1 MIQSHDL
8 FTASELKNAGIQ
20 LAIQNAELKHTGW
33 ADEALN
39 HLTDFIR
46 TRRTPFMC
54 EEVREYAEKRGLP
67 KAPSNRA
74 WGSIVQTAKKRQLI
88 NRVGTSI
95 VSNKK
100 AHCCFATLWVVA

>member
-1 MIQSHDL
+1 MNNLDL

-20 LAIQNAELKHTGW
+20 LAIQHAENKHEGW

-39 HLTDFIR
+39 HLADFVR

-67 KAPSNRA
+67 KSPSNRA
-74 WGSIVQTAKKRQLI
+74 WGSIVQAAKKRQLI
-88 NRVGTSI
+88 KHVGFSQ
-95 VSNKK
+95 VSNPR
-100 AHCCFATLWVVA
+100 AHMANASLWLAV